1 MKAREIQGAGSDND
15 FWAKRFEVVNAAAK
29 HMFYDYDL
37 RRDSIEWFGAVSEVL
52 GYDASE
58 IEGPVQIWIDM
69 LSPEDSPRVLD
80 QLRKSCMNGDAFD
93 IEYRLRRKD
102 GQFIHVHDS
111 GVFLLDESG
120 RPFQMLGII
129 QDVSVRKQ
137 AELALA
143 ASENRYRTLFETAQ
157 DTILVMDG
165 LTIVDCNPSA
175 TVLLG
180 GTREDV
186 VGRLLSDF
194 SSSVQGSGESGIAMF
209 SRMIAEA
216 QAGKRVCFEWECRRN
231 DGIVIDVETTVAP
244 MHLNDSHYL
253 LAFAR
258 DVSERRK
265 TENDLRLSEDKLSK
279 IFTLAPYS
287 ISIARL
293 HDGIILDVN
302 DAFEALTGYSRV
314 EAVGQNGDRLALWDN
329 KEDREAFLRELQ
341 DKKKIVDYEFV
352 MRKKDGTLRD
362 ALNSCQEIE
371 INGERCSLNVVRDVT
386 EAKLVQ
392 QTMVQNEKM
401 MSLGGLAAGMAH
413 EINNPLG
420 IIFQSVQGVQR
431 RFDPELVANKDDAQA
446 VGVNLDAVQAY
457 MKRRNITRYLDAIVE
472 AGQRA
477 ANIVRHMLNFSRRTE
492 SGFMDRDLGEV
503 IRQAISLA
511 EKDYDLKKEYDF
523 RRVKVNLELCDGLPP
538 VPCIASE
545 IEQVI
550 LNLLRNAAQAMAA
563 AGTPAPVI
571 TVRTRRCNGEAIL
584 EIEDNGPGIPS
595 DTISRVFE
603 PFYTT
608 KKVGEGT
615 GLGLSVSYFIIT
627 TTHHG
632 DMRVDSKP
640 GAWTRFIIRLPLE
653 RV

>member
-58 IEGPVQIWIDM
+58 IEGSVQIWIDM

-194 SSSVQGSGESGIAMF
+194 SSSVQASGESGIAMF

-584 EIEDNGPGIPS
+584 EIEDNGPGVQ
-595 DTISRVFE
+595 R
-603 PFYTT
+603 
-608 KKVGEGT
+608 
-615 GLGLSVSYFIIT
+615 
-627 TTHHG
+627 
-632 DMRVDSKP
+632 
-640 GAWTRFIIRLPLE
+640 
-653 RV
+653 

>member
-341 DKKKIVDYEFV
+341 DKKK
-352 MRKKDGTLRD
+352 
-362 ALNSCQEIE
+362 
-371 INGERCSLNVVRDVT
+371 
-386 EAKLVQ
+386 
-392 QTMVQNEKM
+392 
-401 MSLGGLAAGMAH
+401 
-413 EINNPLG
+413 
-420 IIFQSVQGVQR
+420 
-431 RFDPELVANKDDAQA
+431 RF
-446 VGVNLDAVQAY
+446 LDA
-457 MKRRNITRYLDAIVE
+457 RRGN
-472 AGQRA
+472 Q
-477 ANIVRHMLNFSRRTE
+477 
-492 SGFMDRDLGEV
+492 
-503 IRQAISLA
+503 
-511 EKDYDLKKEYDF
+511 
-523 RRVKVNLELCDGLPP
+523 
-538 VPCIASE
+538 
-545 IEQVI
+545 
-550 LNLLRNAAQAMAA
+550 
-563 AGTPAPVI
+563 
-571 TVRTRRCNGEAIL
+571 
-584 EIEDNGPGIPS
+584 
-595 DTISRVFE
+595 
-603 PFYTT
+603 
-608 KKVGEGT
+608 
-615 GLGLSVSYFIIT
+615 LS
-627 TTHHG
+627 
-632 DMRVDSKP
+632 
-640 GAWTRFIIRLPLE
+640 
-653 RV
+653 

>member
-431 RFDPELVANKDDAQA
+431 RFDPELVAQWLHFPI
-446 VGVNLDAVQAY
+446 VGSKA
-457 MKRRNITRYLDAIVE
+457 
-472 AGQRA
+472 
-477 ANIVRHMLNFSRRTE
+477 H
-492 SGFMDRDLGEV
+492 
-503 IRQAISLA
+503 ISLETSFA
-511 EKDYDLKKEYDF
+511 FPTFYFLLFFFSSFFLLLYFF
-523 RRVKVNLELCDGLPP
+523 RC
-538 VPCIASE
+538 
-545 IEQVI
+545 
-550 LNLLRNAAQAMAA
+550 
-563 AGTPAPVI
+563 
-571 TVRTRRCNGEAIL
+571 
-584 EIEDNGPGIPS
+584 
-595 DTISRVFE
+595 F
-603 PFYTT
+603 
-608 KKVGEGT
+608 
-615 GLGLSVSYFIIT
+615 
-627 TTHHG
+627 
-632 DMRVDSKP
+632 
-640 GAWTRFIIRLPLE
+640 
-653 RV
+653 

>member
-194 SSSVQGSGESGIAMF
+194 SSSVQASGESGIAMF

-632 DMRVDSKP
+632 DMRVDSKA